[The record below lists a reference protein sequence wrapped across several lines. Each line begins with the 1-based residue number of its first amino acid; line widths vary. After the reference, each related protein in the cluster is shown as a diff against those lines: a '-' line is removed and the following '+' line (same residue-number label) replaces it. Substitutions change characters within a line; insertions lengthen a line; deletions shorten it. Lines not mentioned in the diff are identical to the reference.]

1 MQSAIIK
8 DYNPIELESSI
19 ISNYS
24 TWYLANDTKR
34 TISIVKDSNLI
45 ELQSI
50 ISNYTKWYLA
60 HDTERT
66 ISIEIRPPLIM
77 VVCGSIV
84 LSVLQCL
91 YSINYIRGIFLH
103 DRLVTFTL
111 VSILKLRIVSI
122 PTAL

>member
-1 MQSAIIK
+1 M
-8 DYNPIELESSI
+8 
-19 ISNYS
+19 
-24 TWYLANDTKR
+24 

-60 HDTERT
+60 HDTKRI
-66 ISIEIRPPLIM
+66 ISIEIRPPSIM

-84 LSVLQCL
+84 LSVLQRL
-91 YSINYIRGIFLH
+91 YNINYIQGIFLH
-103 DRLVTFTL
+103 DRLITFTL